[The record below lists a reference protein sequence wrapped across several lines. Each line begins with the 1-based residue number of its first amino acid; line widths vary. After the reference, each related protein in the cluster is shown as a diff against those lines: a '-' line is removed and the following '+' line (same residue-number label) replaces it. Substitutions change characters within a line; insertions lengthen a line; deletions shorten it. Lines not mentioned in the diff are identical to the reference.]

1 MCGISSGQK
10 SLERRIGGQ
19 ACKPDSVRRAA
30 RKGSCVAAII
40 PLRPSSR
47 GDSSGLPEGWCG
59 ASCDDAA
66 VGPGQPSP
74 PIWPCT
80 TRGLPC
86 RPDCSRRGGL
96 LPHLFTL
103 AMRAA
108 YGRPPGGFA
117 SQPSPS
123 RRTGGIFSV
132 ALSVAVPPRHAVRT
146 RLLRPGAL
154 ALPGALPLKSPA
166 LRPRTAVSGLSS
178 RPASREASPAITR
191 PARHSLVC
199 HVQAVSA
206 VEGSDAGTLR
216 ATFPL
221 RRSTNH
227 APTRQSNSA
236 ATIAP
241 YSRGFRTSD
250 FTSQ

>member
-1 MCGISSGQK
+1 M
-10 SLERRIGGQ
+10 RR
-19 ACKPDSVRRAA
+19 VA
-30 RKGSCVAAII
+30 REGARGAAII
-40 PLRPSSR
+40 PLGPHSR
-47 GDSSGLPEGWCG
+47 RDSSGLPEGRCG
-59 ASCDDAA
+59 ASCDAAA

-86 RPDCSRRGGL
+86 RPDRSRRGGL

-103 AMRAA
+103 AKHAA

-117 SQPSPS
+117 SRPPPK

-132 ALSVAVPPRHAVRT
+132 ALSVAVPPRRALRT

-154 ALPGALPLKSPA
+154 ALPGALPLQSPA

-178 RPASREASPAITR
+178 RLASCEACPAITR
-191 PARHSLVC
+191 PARHLPVC

-206 VEGSDAGTLR
+206 VGGSATGTLP
-216 ATFPL
+216 ATFLL
-221 RRSTNH
+221 RRSTIH
-227 APTRQSNSA
+227 APARHSSNA
-236 ATIAP
+236 ATNAP
-241 YSRGFRTSD
+241 YVSGFL
-250 FTSQ
+250 